1 MYQPYRILFALL
13 TAAILASPPALPAD
27 DEPGDTE
34 QLKAAAIEALIS
46 APPERALP
54 IVTRVLRGN
63 DSDEIKEKALFV
75 LSQIETSEAQNLL
88 LEVARDGSPE
98 LREEA
103 VRMIGISGSREGIA
117 ALAQLYRDG
126 DEDLREAVLEAYLI
140 ADDAD
145 AVLAIAEAATTADE
159 FEAAVETL
167 GAMNASEQLRALR
180 SSKGTS
186 EALIEAYAIAGDV
199 ETLRELALDTSDP
212 RQQAEA
218 LHGLAVA
225 GGSGVNELLVQ
236 VYRGTQDE
244 DLKEAA
250 LEAMLIAD
258 YDEGVL
264 ALFRESQDP
273 KEKRQLLET
282 LVMMDSDAVWDLI
295 DATLDDSATGGTAA
309 DDDDA

>member
-1 MYQPYRILFALL
+1 MYSFCRILFTLT
-13 TAAILASPPALPAD
+13 TAAALALPPMLAAD

-46 APPERALP
+46 APSERALP
-54 IVTRVLRGN
+54 IVSRVLRGN
-63 DSDEIKEKALFV
+63 DSDDIKEKALFV
-75 LSQIETSEAQNLL
+75 LSQIETQEAQDLL
-88 LEVARDGSPE
+88 LDVARTGSPE

-103 VRMIGISGSREGIA
+103 VRMIGINGSPEALA
-117 ALAQLYRDG
+117 ALGHLYREG

-180 SSKGTS
+180 GSKGTS

-199 ETLRELALDTSDP
+199 ETLRELALDGSDP

-225 GGSGVNELLVQ
+225 GGSGVNEVLLQ
-236 VYRGTQDE
+236 VYRGTEDE

-250 LEAMLIAD
+250 LEGMLIAD

-264 ALFRESQDP
+264 TLFQESQDP
-273 KEKRQLLET
+273 KEKRKLLET

-295 DATLDDSATGGTAA
+295 DATLEEGAAGGDDGA
-309 DDDDA
+309 

>member
-1 MYQPYRILFALL
+1 MQKLHPFIFALL
-13 TAAILASPPALPAD
+13 LAGTLAPALALADD
-27 DEPGDTE
+27 DEPGDAE
-34 QLKAAAIEALIS
+34 RLKVAAIEALIS
-46 APPERALP
+46 APPQRALP
-54 IVTRVLRGN
+54 IVTRVLQGD

-75 LSQIETSEAQNLL
+75 LSQIETQEAQDLL
-88 LEVARDGSPE
+88 VEVARSGSPE

-103 VRMIGISGSREGIA
+103 VRMIGINGEPSAMA
-117 ALAQLYRDG
+117 ALADLYRAG
-126 DEDLREAVLEAYLI
+126 DEDMREAVLEAYLI

-159 FEAAVETL
+159 FESAVQTL

-180 SSKGTS
+180 DKQGMS
-186 EALIEAYAIAGDV
+186 EALIEAYAVAGDV
-199 ETLRELALDTSDP
+199 ETLRELALDGSDP

-225 GGSGVNELLVQ
+225 GGSGTNEVFLQ

-244 DLKEAA
+244 ELKEAA

-264 ALFRESQDP
+264 TLFQESQDP
-273 KEKRQLLET
+273 KEKRRLLET
-282 LVMMDSDAVWDLI
+282 LVNMDSDAVWDII
-295 DATLDDSATGGTAA
+295 DATLENGGA
-309 DDDDA
+309 

>member
-1 MYQPYRILFALL
+1 MYPFYRTFLVLL
-13 TAAILASPPALPAD
+13 AAAGLAWPVALPAD

-46 APPERALP
+46 APPQRALP

-75 LSQIETSEAQNLL
+75 LSQIETQEAQDLL
-88 LEVARDGSPE
+88 LEVARSGRPE

-103 VRMIGISGSREGIA
+103 IRMIGINGSPEALAALGPLYREG
-117 ALAQLYRDG
+117 
-126 DEDLREAVLEAYLI
+126 DEEVREAVLEAYLI

-145 AVLAIAEAATTADE
+145 AVLAIAEAATTPDE
-159 FEAAVETL
+159 FEAAVRTL
-167 GAMNASEQLRALR
+167 GAMNASGQLRALR
-180 SSKGTS
+180 TSKGAS

-199 ETLRELALDTSDP
+199 ETLRELALDASDP

-218 LHGLAVA
+218 LHGLAIA
-225 GGSGVNELLVQ
+225 GGSGVNETLVQ
-236 VYRGTQDE
+236 VYRSTQDE
-244 DLKEAA
+244 NLKEAA

-264 ALFRESQDP
+264 ALFQESRDP
-273 KEKRQLLET
+273 KEKRRLLET
-282 LVMMDSDAVWDLI
+282 LVMMDSEAVWDLI
-295 DATLDDSATGGTAA
+295 DATLDEDTAE
-309 DDDDA
+309 DDDA

>member
-1 MYQPYRILFALL
+1 MYRFYRIVLAGLV
-13 TAAILASPPALPAD
+13 TAFLASPSIALAD
-27 DEPGDTE
+27 DEPGATE

-63 DSDEIKEKALFV
+63 DSNEIKEKALFV
-75 LSQIETSEAQNLL
+75 VSQIETREAQDLL
-88 LEVARDGSPE
+88 LEVARSGEPE
-98 LREEA
+98 LRGEA
-103 VRMIGISGSREGIA
+103 IRMIGINGSPEALAALGPLYREG
-117 ALAQLYRDG
+117 
-126 DEDLREAVLEAYLI
+126 DEEVREAVLEAYLI

-145 AVLAIAEAATTADE
+145 GVLAIAEAATTADE

-180 SSKGTS
+180 ASKGTS

-225 GGSGVNELLVQ
+225 GGSGVNEILVQ

-250 LEAMLIAD
+250 LEGMLIAD

-264 ALFRESQDP
+264 ALFQESQDP
-273 KEKRQLLET
+273 TEKRKLLET
-282 LVMMDSDAVWDLI
+282 LVIMDSDAVWDLI
-295 DATLDDSATGGTAA
+295 DATLDAGAGE
-309 DDDDA
+309 DDDA

>member
-1 MYQPYRILFALL
+1 MQKLHPFIFALL
-13 TAAILASPPALPAD
+13 LAGTLAPALALAD
-27 DEPGDTE
+27 DDEVNDAE
-34 QLKAAAIEALIS
+34 RLKVAAIEALIS
-46 APPERALP
+46 APPQRALP
-54 IVTRVLRGN
+54 IVTRVLQGD

-75 LSQIETSEAQNLL
+75 LSQIEMQEAQDLL
-88 LEVARDGSPE
+88 VEVARSGSPE

-103 VRMIGISGSREGIA
+103 VRMIGINGEPAAMA
-117 ALAQLYRDG
+117 ALADLYRAG
-126 DEDLREAVLEAYLI
+126 DEDMREAVLEAYLI

-159 FEAAVETL
+159 FESAVQTL

-180 SSKGTS
+180 DKQGMS
-186 EALIEAYAIAGDV
+186 EALIEAYAVAGDV
-199 ETLRELALDTSDP
+199 ETLRELALDGSDP

-225 GGSGVNELLVQ
+225 GGSGTNEVFLQ

-244 DLKEAA
+244 ELKEAA

-264 ALFRESQDP
+264 TLFQESQDP
-273 KEKRQLLET
+273 KEKRRLLET
-282 LVMMDSDAVWDLI
+282 LVNMDSDAVWDII
-295 DATLDDSATGGTAA
+295 DATLEDGGA
-309 DDDDA
+309 

>member
-1 MYQPYRILFALL
+1 MYPIYRFLAVLL
-13 TAAILASPPALPAD
+13 TAALAWPAALPAD

-54 IVTRVLRGN
+54 IVSRVLRGS
-63 DSDEIKEKALFV
+63 DSDDIKEKGLFV
-75 LSQIETSEAQNLL
+75 LSQIETQEARDLL
-88 LEVARDGSPE
+88 LEVARTGSPE

-103 VRMIGISGSREGIA
+103 IRMIGINGSPEALA
-117 ALAQLYRDG
+117 ALGPLYREG
-126 DEDLREAVLEAYLI
+126 DEDVREAVLEAYLI

-145 AVLAIAEAATTADE
+145 AVLAIAETAATADE

-167 GAMNASEQLRALR
+167 GAMNALEQLRALR
-180 SSKGTS
+180 TSKGTS

-218 LHGLAVA
+218 LHGLAIA
-225 GGSGVNELLVQ
+225 GGSGVNEILVQ

-264 ALFRESQDP
+264 ALFQESQDP
-273 KEKRQLLET
+273 KEKRKLLET

-295 DATLDDSATGGTAA
+295 DATLDDGAGE
-309 DDDDA
+309 DDDA